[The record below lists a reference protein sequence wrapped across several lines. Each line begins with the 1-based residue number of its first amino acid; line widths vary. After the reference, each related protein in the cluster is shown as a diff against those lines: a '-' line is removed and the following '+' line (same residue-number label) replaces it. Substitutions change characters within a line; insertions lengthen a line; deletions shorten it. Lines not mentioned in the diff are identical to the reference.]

1 MTHRAPGPSLGAPKI
16 WLLPVLAVGALAM
29 LAWTDYLSRSL
40 ALDFVAW
47 WPVWL
52 LAILAAVAVRG
63 RRMGRIRLS
72 GVVPLLAT
80 AALGVFVATWAGN
93 LAGAMLIYAVGRR
106 YGAERLERRMLGDR
120 AAEAESRQRTLYG
133 KYGLTALFLSR
144 FLPGVRAIVP
154 PLAGALRVPAV
165 RAAVA
170 MGAASAVWYG
180 AISYLAFRI
189 GADWDQ
195 LSGAVSRY
203 GRVAAITGGVLAL
216 LAVATWFLVRR
227 RTEARR

>member
-1 MTHRAPGPSLGAPKI
+1 M
-16 WLLPVLAVGALAM
+16 PVPALYAALAVVAALENIFPPVPAD
-29 LAWTDYLSRSL
+29 TV
-40 ALDFVAW
+40 VAFGSF
-47 WPVWL
+47 
-52 LAILAAVAVRG
+52 LAARG
-63 RRMGRIRLS
+63 QG
-72 GVVPLLAT
+72 T
-80 AALGVFVATWAGN
+80 ALGVFVATWSGN

-120 AAEAESRQRTLYG
+120 AAEAESRLRTLYG

-195 LSGAVSRY
+195 LAGTVSRY
-203 GRVAAITGGVLAL
+203 GRVAAITGSVLAVI
-216 LAVATWFLVRR
+216 AVATWFLLRR

>member
-1 MTHRAPGPSLGAPKI
+1 M
-16 WLLPVLAVGALAM
+16 PVPALYAALAVVAALENIFPPVPAD
-29 LAWTDYLSRSL
+29 TV
-40 ALDFVAW
+40 VAFGSF
-47 WPVWL
+47 
-52 LAILAAVAVRG
+52 LAARG
-63 RRMGRIRLS
+63 QG
-72 GVVPLLAT
+72 T
-80 AALGVFVATWAGN
+80 ALGVFVATWAGN

-120 AAEAESRQRTLYG
+120 AAEAESRLRTLYG

>member
-1 MTHRAPGPSLGAPKI
+1 VEAFLDQLASM
-16 WLLPVLAVGALAM
+16 PVPALYAALAVVAALENVFPPVPAD
-29 LAWTDYLSRSL
+29 TV
-40 ALDFVAW
+40 VAFGSF
-47 WPVWL
+47 
-52 LAILAAVAVRG
+52 LAARG
-63 RRMGRIRLS
+63 QG
-72 GVVPLLAT
+72 T
-80 AALGVFVATWAGN
+80 ALGVFVSTWAGN
-93 LAGAMLIYAVGRR
+93 LAGAMLIYGVGRR
-106 YGAERLERRMLGDR
+106 YGAERLERRLLGDR
-120 AAEAESRQRTLYG
+120 AAEAESRLRALYG
-133 KYGLTALFLSR
+133 KYGLMALFLSR

-195 LSGAVSRY
+195 LSGTVSRY
-203 GRVAAITGGVLAL
+203 GRVAAITGSVLAL
-216 LAVATWFLVRR
+216 LAVATWVLLRR

>member
-1 MTHRAPGPSLGAPKI
+1 M
-16 WLLPVLAVGALAM
+16 PVPALYAALAVVAALENIFPPVPAD
-29 LAWTDYLSRSL
+29 TV
-40 ALDFVAW
+40 VAFGSF
-47 WPVWL
+47 
-52 LAILAAVAVRG
+52 LAARG
-63 RRMGRIRLS
+63 QG
-72 GVVPLLAT
+72 T
-80 AALGVFVATWAGN
+80 ALGVFLTTWAGN

-120 AAEAESRQRTLYG
+120 AAEAESRLRALYG

-154 PLAGALRVPAV
+154 PLAGALRVPAL

-189 GADWDQ
+189 GADWDH
-195 LSGAVSRY
+195 LSGTVSRY
-203 GRVAAITGGVLAL
+203 GRVAAITGSVLAL
-216 LAVATWFLVRR
+216 LAVATWFLLRR